1 MAKEVWEVTS
11 QKRKLTEDEISIL
24 ILIIAILLGG
34 WFRFMPAWLA
44 GFPVN
49 DGGMFYAM
57 MKDLK
62 ANHFVP
68 PLYTTYNQLNIPFAY
83 PPLALY
89 IGALISSVFKVSEF
103 EILRWLPAFVN
114 MLTIPAFYFLAK
126 EITNDKLKSAIAA
139 FVFAFTPHLLEWLSM
154 GGGLTRSFGTLFMML
169 TALFSYRMFVL
180 EHNKYI
186 LLTILVGSLTA
197 LSHTES
203 TIFAIALPVLFWLFT
218 SRSIRGVKQGLM
230 VAIGVFALAGGWYG
244 FIISRHGLDPIL
256 SASQTGGQT
265 PLAFLLLFNI
275 RNITAEPFIDLVGV
289 IGILGMITLLSNK
302 KYLIAAIYVM
312 VYLIQPR
319 SAHTIVNIPLAMAAG
334 VFIVDTLLVQI
345 KKPFFLIIVAAPI
358 LFANIFY
365 HSYIVSLN
373 NVSEEERAA
382 FQWIQDNT
390 PEDSRFLVL
399 TGEPT
404 AFCDST
410 NEWFPAL
417 TNRHSITTIQG
428 QEWIYGE
435 VIEDKFDQKVKI
447 EKCIEEGL
455 RCLENEVKNL
465 SEEADYIYV
474 SYTHSVTSC
483 NKEQYHLLGKNLLI
497 IDLLSSK
504 DYSIEH
510 QSIGTILFKKK

>member
-1 MAKEVWEVTS
+1 MTS

-57 MKDLK
+57 IKDLK

-244 FIISRHGLDPIL
+244 FIISRHGLDPFL

-289 IGILGMITLLSNK
+289 IGILGMITLLSKK

-345 KKPFFLIIVAAPI
+345 KKPFVLIIVAAPI
-358 LFANIFY
+358 FFANIFY

-390 PEDSRFLVL
+390 PEDSHFLVL
-399 TGEPT
+399 TGEPVP
-404 AFCDST
+404 FCDST
-410 NEWFPAL
+410 SEWFPAL
-417 TNRHSITTIQG
+417 TKRHNITTIQG
-428 QEWIYGE
+428 REWVTGE
-435 VIEDKFDQKVKI
+435 GIAELLDLKI
-447 EKCIEEGL
+447 AYEKCLDKGL
-455 RCLENEVKNL
+455 ECLEDETGYLGK
-465 SEEADYIYV
+465 EADFIFIAYAQPV
-474 SYTHSVTSC
+474 ASC
-483 NKEQYHLLGKNLLI
+483 NQQVNHIPVTPRLVEALTESTYYTISYHTDRI
-497 IDLLSSK
+497 
-504 DYSIEH
+504 
-510 QSIGTILFKKK
+510 ILFKKRKAQN

>member
-24 ILIIAILLGG
+24 ILIIAILIGG

-68 PLYTTYNQLNIPFAY
+68 PLYTTYNLINIPFAY

-89 IGALISSVFKVSEF
+89 IGALISSVFKISEF

-114 MLTIPAFYFLAK
+114 MLTIPALYFLAK
-126 EITNDKLKSAIAA
+126 EITGDKLKSASAA

-169 TALFSYRMFVL
+169 TALFSFRMFVYG
-180 EHNKYI
+180 HNKYI
-186 LLTILVGSLTA
+186 LLTILFGSLTA

-203 TIFAIALPVLFWLFT
+203 TVFAIALPILFWLFT
-218 SRSIRGVKQGLM
+218 SRSIRGVMLGLI
-230 VAIGVFALAGGWYG
+230 VAIGVFALAGAWYG
-244 FIISRHGLDPIL
+244 FIISRHGLNPFL
-256 SASQTGGQT
+256 SAFQTGGQT

-289 IGILGMITLLSNK
+289 IGVLGMITLLSTK
-302 KYLIAAIYVM
+302 RYLIVAIYIL
-312 VYLIQPR
+312 VYLVQPR
-319 SAHTIVNIPLAMAAG
+319 SAHTIVNIPLSIAAG
-334 VFIVDTLLVQI
+334 DFLVDTLLVKI
-345 KKPFFLIIVAAPI
+345 KKPCFLIIVAVPI
-358 LFANIFY
+358 LLANIIY
-365 HSYIVSLN
+365 HSYVTSLN
-373 NVSEEERAA
+373 HVSDEERTA

-399 TGEPT
+399 TGEPVP
-404 AFCDST
+404 FCDST
-410 NEWFPAL
+410 SEWFPAL
-417 TNRHSITTIQG
+417 TDRHSLTTTQG
-428 QEWIYGE
+428 KEWIVGGE
-435 VIEDKFDQKVKI
+435 MEDILEQKANI
-447 EKCIEEGL
+447 EKCLDEGIE
-455 RCLENEVKNL
+455 CVKGDYG
-465 SEEADYIYV
+465 EKPDYIYISPQHPVASCDQPV
-474 SYTHSVTSC
+474 SPRSGTRI
-483 NKEQYHLLGKNLLI
+483 LI
-497 IDLLSSK
+497 ESLK
-504 DYSIEH
+504 DSIEY
-510 QSIGTILFKKK
+510 QTEYEISNIIIFKKK